1 MAYDKVPFLRPSN
14 YPLEA
19 PIGSVLGGAVLGEGF
34 PERGLL
40 AAARKWP
47 TQAKYLAQPLKWRKV
62 AWLLAVPN
70 DICID

>member
-1 MAYDKVPFLRPSN
+1 MEVYGDKSGPLTAGGRCVMAYDKVPFLRPSN

-40 AAARKWP
+40 PAARK
-47 TQAKYLAQPLKWRKV
+47 
-62 AWLLAVPN
+62 
-70 DICID
+70 

>member
-40 AAARKWP
+40 PAARK
-47 TQAKYLAQPLKWRKV
+47 
-62 AWLLAVPN
+62 
-70 DICID
+70 